1 MNVGGGESADQ
12 LVRMILAGSE
22 TTIRLGGDALK
33 NLLALSMAL
42 AKDHKKL
49 YGKVNMRKML
59 NETRD
64 IRVFTMTPEQYKQFR
79 KLAGKQKI
87 LFSAIKDSDGH
98 GLVDV
103 VLPVT
108 ELERANVIFERIKY
122 DGEPEQHD
130 QSEQPDQPDQ
140 PERSE
145 QPEQPDQSERSDQP
159 EQLDQPEQ
167 PNQPEHPD
175 QPEQSNEPSYEDYEM
190 PERDIPEPTPE
201 DLWWHEHEPDN
212 SWGIDDIPIAE
223 PSAEL
228 PQPEQNRPEFDTPE
242 GRNAEQETQEPPLQG
257 HQENLKESPEK
268 TVSETKDESQS
279 RPDSP
284 DTKAS
289 SNTHRDKRASRTTT
303 NSHSEKDNRPSVEGR
318 LKAYKAQIQQNAS
331 APARS
336 KTKSKVRIK
345 TRPNSR

>member
-108 ELERANVIFERIKY
+108 ELERANMIFERIKY
-122 DGEPEQHD
+122 DGEPEQPNQPD
-130 QSEQPDQPDQ
+130 QPERPNQPEQSEQPDQPDQ
-140 PERSE
+140 T
-145 QPEQPDQSERSDQP
+145 D
-159 EQLDQPEQ
+159 
-167 PNQPEHPD
+167 QPEHPS
-175 QPEQSNEPSYEDYEM
+175 QPDEPSYPDEQSYEDYDM
-190 PERDIPEPTPE
+190 PERDITEPAPE

-223 PSAEL
+223 PSAEQ

-242 GRNAEQETQEPPLQG
+242 GRNAEQESQEPPPQG
-257 HQENLKESPEK
+257 HPEKPKESPEK
-268 TVSETKDESQS
+268 TASEIKDESQS

-289 SNTHRDKRASRTTT
+289 SNTPRDKRASRTTT
-303 NSHSEKDNRPSVEGR
+303 SNRSEKSSRPSVEGR
-318 LKAYKAQIQQNAS
+318 LKAYKAQIQQKAS
-331 APARS
+331 EPARS
-336 KTKSKVRIK
+336 KTKSKVHVK
-345 TRPNSR
+345 TRPKSR

>member
-12 LVRMILAGSE
+12 FVRMILAGSE
-22 TTIRLGGDALK
+22 TTIRLGGDAIK

-108 ELERANVIFERIKY
+108 ELERANLIFERIKY
-122 DGEPEQHD
+122 DGEPEQ
-130 QSEQPDQPDQ
+130 PDQPDKPERPDQPEQLDQ
-140 PERSE
+140 PER
-145 QPEQPDQSERSDQP
+145 PGQP

-167 PNQPEHPD
+167 PNQPDELPYPD
-175 QPEQSNEPSYEDYEM
+175 EPPYEDYEM

-228 PQPEQNRPEFDTPE
+228 PQPEQNRPEFDIPE
-242 GRNAEQETQEPPLQG
+242 GRNAEQETPEPPLQG
-257 HQENLKESPEK
+257 HQEKPKESPEK
-268 TVSETKDESQS
+268 TASETKDESQS

-284 DTKAS
+284 DTKTS
-289 SNTHRDKRASRTTT
+289 SSTARDEKTSRTTT
-303 NSHSEKDNRPSVEGR
+303 SSRFEKSSRPSVEGR
-318 LKAYKAQIQQNAS
+318 LKAYKAQIQQKES
-331 APARS
+331 APTRS
-336 KTKSKVRIK
+336 KTKSKIRIK